1 MSSAWAARAR
11 ISRLL
16 SNPSTLQTPG
26 RGTSSF
32 LNSAEAMSDQANAIT
47 SFRNRCNVDRRSIAI
62 GVDSDFFFYD
72 AMLEISGEFAEIA
85 NLGWTQN
92 KMWYELARPHD
103 ASPEKKYKVLSIAML
118 PVTDHVSELANDSV
132 STCFVNNLDLYYF
145 ERFYIESIYKNE
157 FGPLLYEVADHE
169 DVLSGVMDEEFDF
182 VRIPS
187 KLSFLPNMQTLDKY
201 MDATKVGGIF
211 LLNQAADYG
220 DMYMGEKTEFNNYY
234 FDMCKHVAEREDFM
248 VFNVPYDIGMVVCKR
263 VNS

>member
-1 MSSAWAARAR
+1 
-11 ISRLL
+11 L
-16 SNPSTLQTPG
+16 SNPSTLQTAG
-26 RGTSSF
+26 YGASSF
-32 LNSAEAMSDQANAIT
+32 LNSRDVLSDLANAVT

-62 GVDSDFFFYD
+62 GVDSDFFLYD
-72 AMLEISGEFAEIA
+72 AMLEISGEFAEVA

-103 ASPEKKYKVLSIAML
+103 ASPEKKYKVLSIAMI
-118 PVTDHVSELANDSV
+118 PVTDSVSELASNSV

-145 ERFYIESIYKNE
+145 ERFYIESIYQNE
-157 FGPLLYEVADHE
+157 FGPLLYQVADHE

-220 DMYMGEKTEFNNYY
+220 DMYMEEKTEFSNYY
-234 FDMCKHVAEREDFM
+234 FDMCKHIAEREDFM